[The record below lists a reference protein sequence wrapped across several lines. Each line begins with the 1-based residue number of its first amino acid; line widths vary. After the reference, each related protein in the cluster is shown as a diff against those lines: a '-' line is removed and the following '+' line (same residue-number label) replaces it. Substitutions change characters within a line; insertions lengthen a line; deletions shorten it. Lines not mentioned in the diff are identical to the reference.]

1 MRNQLTRRQSLLDSF
16 FNEDMFTYG
25 KDIDIYHEDDKF
37 MVEVDMPGF
46 DKEDIVV
53 EFKGDVLSI
62 DAKMS
67 DEVED
72 TSNKNYYY
80 RSRSSKSYSRQIRFN
95 NVDSE
100 KVDAAYD
107 NGVLKVTLPTKDKET
122 ENVNRIDV
130 K

>member
-1 MRNQLTRRQSLLDSF
+1 MRNQLTRRQNLLDSF